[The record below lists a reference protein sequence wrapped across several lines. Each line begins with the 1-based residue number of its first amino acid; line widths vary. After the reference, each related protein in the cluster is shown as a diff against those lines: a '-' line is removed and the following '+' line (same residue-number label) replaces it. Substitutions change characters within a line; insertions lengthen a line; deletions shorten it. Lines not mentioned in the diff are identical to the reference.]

1 MFCRPSPT
9 SISRKA
15 SLTGSPSSVLRSFST
30 ASARPMDSGC
40 RSIGARR
47 MSNSDASIEIRDL
60 CKIFGRSPEQY
71 VEAVRNGL
79 SKAELGKTHGHILG
93 LNNINISI
101 PAGKIQVVMGLS
113 GSGKSTL
120 IRHINR
126 LIEPTSGS
134 IVIDGRNILEM
145 SEAELREF
153 RRN

>member
-1 MFCRPSPT
+1 M
-9 SISRKA
+9 
-15 SLTGSPSSVLRSFST
+15 GVV
-30 ASARPMDSGC
+30 C
-40 RSIGARR
+40 RSTEAQHMNRG
-47 MSNSDASIEIRDL
+47 DASIEIRDL
-60 CKIFGRSPEQY
+60 YKIFGESPKRH

-79 SKAELGKTHGHILG
+79 SKPDLSKLHGHILG

-134 IVIDGRNILEM
+134 IVINGRNVLEM
-145 SEAELREF
+145 SELELREF
-153 RRN
+153 RRSRTAMVFQKFALL